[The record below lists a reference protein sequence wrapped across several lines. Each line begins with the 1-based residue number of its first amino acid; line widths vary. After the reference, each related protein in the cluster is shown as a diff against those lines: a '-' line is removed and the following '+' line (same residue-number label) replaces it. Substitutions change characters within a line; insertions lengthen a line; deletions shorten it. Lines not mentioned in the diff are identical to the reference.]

1 MANNTRLNSIWAENA
16 VTNIPDVPVTGTA
29 YRDESYA
36 DNYAD
41 GQQYDS
47 IYNSARY
54 NQFFYQVSSLLKE
67 LSEQG
72 LLQWV
77 SGQAYQNRAVVFH
90 NNNVFIALRDIPATE
105 DPAPEPGVSTAWLKL
120 VWQAGKGLTTD
131 YANESINFNAGH
143 GLSIDSDNNVNVNV
157 GKGMT
162 IVDDTIM
169 PLVGQGIGL
178 DDEGKIIPKLGS
190 GLKFNADGSIEVTT
204 LITPGQGISTDSTGT
219 VAVKLG
225 AGLKFDANNA
235 IATKVSTALNTDSS
249 GNMYVGVG
257 TDLGVDSSNNIY
269 VRLGNGLI
277 NSNNNIIVRK
287 HTASG
292 NAVYLDGTGLYVDTF
307 PIGSLMFFASNGNP
321 TGRGWLYCN
330 GAAVSRTTYSAL
342 FSVIG
347 TTWGAGDGST
357 TFNLP
362 NPVGRYFKGN
372 GSMQYANAG
381 LPNIIGTGAGVT
393 GTEGNTNN
401 YSGAI
406 ATIAWIN
413 SKTRGASWVSGEH
426 TFLSWNFYA
435 SRSSSLYGASSTVQP
450 LTIGVK
456 VYIKASL

>member
-105 DPAPEPGVSTAWLKL
+105 EPVPEPGTSTAWLKL

-131 YANESINFNAGH
+131 YTNEAIQFNAGK

-190 GLKFNADGSIEVTT
+190 GLKFNADGSIEVST
-204 LITPGQGISTDSTGT
+204 LITAGQGISTDSTGA

-235 IATKVSTALNTDSS
+235 IATKLSTALNTDTS

-257 TDLGVDSSNNIY
+257 TDLGVDSSNKIY
-269 VRLGNGLI
+269 VRLGNGLQ
-277 NSNNNIIVRK
+277 NSSNNIIIKK

-292 NAVYLDGTGLYVDTF
+292 NGVYLDGTGLYVDTF

-342 FSVIG
+342 FAVIG
-347 TTWGAGDGST
+347 TTWGAGNGST

-372 GSMQYANAG
+372 GSAQYANAG
-381 LPNIIGTGAGVT
+381 LPNIAGTAVVMTDQSKETYAGAFYKAGIPRSRAWS
-393 GTEGNTNN
+393 GTDGSEVRTLG
-401 YSGAI
+401 
-406 ATIAWIN
+406 
-413 SKTRGASWVSGEH
+413 
-426 TFLSWNFYA
+426 FQA
-435 SRSSSLYGASSTVQP
+435 SRSNGLYGASSTVQP
-450 LTIGVK
+450 VTIGMK